1 MRNLLTYLIL
11 FFIFSLNTIAQT
23 YQPFPTANAMWREN
37 SGGFQC
43 SCCADFQYTITGDT
57 VINTITYHKIQK
69 TGVKYQEDMIG
80 NCTSNIQYIINQ
92 YAGSYRNDIINKKI
106 FFIYPF
112 SSTDTLLYDFNL
124 SIGDT
129 VHPSPL
135 NDNGNFINIVTDI
148 DSVYLGGVYR
158 KRFKID
164 SCMMQQ
170 LYYIEGIGST
180 YGLLSPTICP
190 FEAIYNL
197 LCFTNNN
204 QPVYPDS
211 STICSIVTSVNQNNV
226 EDSYNI
232 FPNPVTDI
240 LNITIAQN
248 DDPTVTITIF
258 NMIGEITFQ
267 TKLKTNHVT
276 INTEEFPT
284 GIYLVQIHSD
294 KNTFTKKIIKQ

>member
-1 MRNLLTYLIL
+1 MLMNVFGINA
-11 FFIFSLNTIAQT
+11 FAQV
-23 YQPFPTANAMWREN
+23 YQPFPSANAMWREN

-57 VINTITYHKIQK
+57 VINTMNYHKIQK

-106 FFIYPF
+106 FFIAPLAT
-112 SSTDTLLYDFNL
+112 TDTVLYDFNL
-124 SIGDT
+124 TVGDT
-129 VHPSPL
+129 VPSSPI
-135 NDNGNFINIVTDI
+135 NDYGNFVNIVTDI

-180 YGLLSPTICP
+180 YGLLSPTVCP

-197 LCFTNNN
+197 QCFTINS
-204 QPVYPDS
+204 QTVYPDS
-211 STICSIVTSVNQNNV
+211 STICDLATSINSLENTFAV
-226 EDSYNI
+226 DI
-232 FPNPVTDI
+232 FPNPTTDK
-240 LNITIAQN
+240 LNIKITY
-248 DDPTVTITIF
+248 TVNSFVSIMISNTLGEVIF
-258 NMIGEITFQ
+258 QKELTANEKNLDISELPKG
-267 TKLKTNHVT
+267 L
-276 INTEEFPT
+276 
-284 GIYLVQIHSD
+284 YLLSISVNENII
-294 KNTFTKKIIKQ
+294 TKKIIKQ